1 MQAIKAMFDLT
12 AALIHA
18 LNIYSC
24 LRERSTKME
33 TATEF
38 KNSYVLTYETSIISL
53 KKEEKKEKKKV
64 ELFYISSFYS
74 SMQIY
79 RSLELDI

>member
-53 KKEEKKEKKKV
+53 KKEKKKV

-79 RSLELDI
+79 RSLELNI

>member
-53 KKEEKKEKKKV
+53 KKEEKKEKKKK
-64 ELFYISSFYS
+64 LSFFIFHHFI
-74 SMQIY
+74 QACKFIVH
-79 RSLELDI
+79 

>member
-53 KKEEKKEKKKV
+53 KKEKKK
-64 ELFYISSFYS
+64 LSFFIFHHFI
-74 SMQIY
+74 QACKFIVH
-79 RSLELDI
+79 

>member
-1 MQAIKAMFDLT
+1 
-12 AALIHA
+12 
-18 LNIYSC
+18 
-24 LRERSTKME
+24 ME

>member
-53 KKEEKKEKKKV
+53 KKEEKKEKKKKKV

-74 SMQIY
+74 SM
-79 RSLELDI
+79 

>member
-33 TATEF
+33 TAIEF
-38 KNSYVLTYETSIISL
+38 KNSYVLTCETSIISF
-53 KKEEKKEKKKV
+53 KERRKEKKK
-64 ELFYISSFYS
+64 SSFFIFHYFI
-74 SMQIY
+74 QACKFIVH
-79 RSLELDI
+79 